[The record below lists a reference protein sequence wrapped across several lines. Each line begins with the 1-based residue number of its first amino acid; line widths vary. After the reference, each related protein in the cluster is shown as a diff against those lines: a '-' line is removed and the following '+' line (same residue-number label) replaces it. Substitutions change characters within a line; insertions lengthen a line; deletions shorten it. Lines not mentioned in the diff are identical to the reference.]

1 MLLLAGALSGCVE
14 TTQQKNARAQ
24 QRDDRI
30 LATRNAV
37 EVSRSDPDIAVLNV
51 MMLRRRAGTAIA
63 VTLRNDGGKPVSDLA
78 INVGVRT
85 AAGAT
90 RYLNQAELPYFQ
102 THVGGVAAGARTTW
116 VFTTASTAPAGR
128 AFARVGAPTV
138 HLGSALAL
146 PAISL
151 SATAVRTQGRAAST
165 VGAQIRNRSGVP
177 QDELQAYAYA
187 ISRGRLIAAGTAPL
201 GGLGPKAAKALRLRL
216 IGNPGSSP
224 VHIETPPTNLR

>member
-90 RYLNQAELPYFQ
+90 RYLNRQAELPYFQ
-102 THVGGVAAGARTTW
+102 THVGRDAPRRRDRIWTPGDRAI
-116 VFTTASTAPAGR
+116 STDREKRRDRPVEHRRSSVPALRALPRAGR
-128 AFARVGAPTV
+128 
-138 HLGSALAL
+138 S
-146 PAISL
+146 
-151 SATAVRTQGRAAST
+151 
-165 VGAQIRNRSGVP
+165 
-177 QDELQAYAYA
+177 
-187 ISRGRLIAAGTAPL
+187 
-201 GGLGPKAAKALRLRL
+201 
-216 IGNPGSSP
+216 
-224 VHIETPPTNLR
+224 